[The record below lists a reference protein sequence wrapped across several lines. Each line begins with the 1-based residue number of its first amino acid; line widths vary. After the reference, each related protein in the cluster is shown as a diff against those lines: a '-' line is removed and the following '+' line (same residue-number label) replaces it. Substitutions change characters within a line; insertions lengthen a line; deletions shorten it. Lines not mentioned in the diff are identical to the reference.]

1 MNKFNPNISFDISNI
16 SYNYSTDVIDPR
28 RLKELLNEFT
38 IKINELV
45 DYTMMMEKYYDLYV
59 YSKPCLYG
67 GFREWINT
75 SDFHRLSHNWQMCK
89 TDLFIAGIDDIS
101 IYIDFLNRKQVSHSI
116 STLEEYKFK
125 KIITK
130 LLD

>member
-1 MNKFNPNISFDISNI
+1 MNKFNPNISNI
-16 SYNYSTDVIDPR
+16 SYNQPREIIDSG
-28 RLKELLNEFT
+28 RLEAILYEFT